1 MGIKSYLKGNEYAN
15 LGTIFYV
22 GYIVAEPLQC
32 WLMQKFPIG
41 KFIGVNVTC
50 WGVLVAATAGAKSY
64 GALMTIR
71 ILLGVFE
78 ASVAPSLILITGMW
92 WTKAEQSRR
101 TGLWYMQI
109 GVAQIVGA
117 GLSYGFQ
124 HVKSTKFANWQ
135 ILFLFMV
142 CRVWSRDIFV
152 TT

>member
-1 MGIKSYLKGNEYAN
+1 MGIKKYLKGNEYAN
-15 LGTIFYV
+15 IGTIFYV

-41 KFIGVNVTC
+41 KFIGVNVVL
-50 WGVLVAATAGAKSY
+50 WGVLVAATAAAKSY
-64 GALMTIR
+64 ASLMVIR
-71 ILLGVFE
+71 LLLGAFE

-117 GLSYGFQ
+117 GMSYGFQ
-124 HVKSTKFANWQ
+124 HVHSTVLANWQ

-142 CRVWSRDIFV
+142 CRIDF
-152 TT
+152 